1 MDAILTI
8 AQIETQFDAEWILVG
23 NPETNSSLEVQSG
36 KVLWHSKDRDEVYAK
51 ALTYSQLET
60 LAPKRFAILYTALIP
75 EDTAIVL

>member
-51 ALTYSQLET
+51 ALTYSRLET
-60 LAPKRFAILYTALIP
+60 LAPKRFAIPYTALIP

>member
-1 MDAILTI
+1 MDAVLTI
-8 AQIETQFDAEWILVG
+8 AQIETQFDAEWILVE
-23 NPETNSSLEVQSG
+23 NPETTPSLEVQSG

-51 ALTYSQLET
+51 AIA

>member
-36 KVLWHSKDRDEVYAK
+36 TVLWHSKDRDEVYAK
-51 ALTYSQLET
+51 ALTYSRSET
-60 LAPKRFAILYTALIP
+60 PTPKRFAILYTALIP